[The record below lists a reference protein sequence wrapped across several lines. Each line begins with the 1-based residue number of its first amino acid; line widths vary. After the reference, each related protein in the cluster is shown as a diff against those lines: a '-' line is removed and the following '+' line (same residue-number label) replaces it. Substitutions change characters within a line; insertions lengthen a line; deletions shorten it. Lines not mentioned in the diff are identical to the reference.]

1 MKERYKMTLI
11 SLSASKYLTNMKY
24 LAIEKYSIVS
34 QILAVIF
41 VVNTNDDM
49 LF

>member
-1 MKERYKMTLI
+1 MTLI